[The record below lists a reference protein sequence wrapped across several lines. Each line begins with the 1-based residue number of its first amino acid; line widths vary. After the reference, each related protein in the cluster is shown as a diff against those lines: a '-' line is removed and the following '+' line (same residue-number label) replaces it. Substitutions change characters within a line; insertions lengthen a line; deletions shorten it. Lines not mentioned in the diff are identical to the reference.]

1 MNQNF
6 KIWLENRDKDFYD
19 YIIQEDLLPS
29 WLKNVF
35 VAGSI
40 ALASLLY
47 SGEGSAKEFQSTSV
61 VKQINEKRGKITIE
75 VKIPLKISRMDL
87 AADSIKSS
95 IKSDLL
101 KFLQSQDRERLDS
114 GVNFSINLMP
124 EVLVDVEDRSDVNP
138 LLTKFDLR
146 ELLPGWKSVD
156 QEKLNRLLNVFIKP
170 NELEKKKGFHTLK
183 LTVYYEKTFVKAP
196 ENSEKPKKN
205 MQPKKAENNVQDKK
219 NPTQSNLVK

>member
-183 LTVYYEKTFVKAP
+183 LTVYYEKTFVKAT